1 MVIKLY
7 KTKEVP
13 KADCSHMGPELLWS
27 FYFCP
32 FIWAN
37 ISINLGPNEIHPNQ
51 GSVGGA
57 VIQATWMAEFD
68 DGLRTGVLQESDT
81 ARPWKLAL
89 TKV

>member
-27 FYFCP
+27 FYFGP

-51 GSVGGA
+51 ASVG
-57 VIQATWMAEFD
+57 
-68 DGLRTGVLQESDT
+68 VL
-81 ARPWKLAL
+81 
-89 TKV
+89 